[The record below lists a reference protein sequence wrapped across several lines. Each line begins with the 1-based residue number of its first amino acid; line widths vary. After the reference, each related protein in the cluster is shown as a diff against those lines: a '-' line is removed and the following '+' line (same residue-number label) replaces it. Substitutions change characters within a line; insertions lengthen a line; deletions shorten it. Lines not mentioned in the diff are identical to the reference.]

1 MLKLI
6 AIVEEARGYRG
17 RALFGH
23 INRAINLL
31 LRPTPGAWLSPL
43 DVLRLGA
50 ADCKDYALAK
60 HFALRQADISPERLR
75 LVIVHNK
82 RSGEDQWSP
91 PMKAGVTDP
100 RQSDHG
106 ACDRR

>member
-1 MLKLI
+1 VLKLI

-43 DVLRLGA
+43 DILGSGPAIAKTTRSPSISRCGKRTFRL
-50 ADCKDYALAK
+50 
-60 HFALRQADISPERLR
+60 S
-75 LVIVHNK
+75 
-82 RSGEDQWSP
+82 
-91 PMKAGVTDP
+91 
-100 RQSDHG
+100 
-106 ACDRR
+106 ACAW